1 MKLNQLDTEKV
12 NQNSLHIDEMSTIDI
27 LKTINNE
34 DQKVAFVVQD
44 VILQIAQAVDCI
56 YKKMCLGGRLI
67 YVGAGTSG
75 RLGILDA
82 SECPPTYGV
91 EPTLI
96 QGIIAGGIKA
106 VTQAVEGAEDSK
118 QLAQIDLEKI
128 DLNDKDIVCGIA
140 ASGRTPYV
148 IAGLQYA
155 RKIGC
160 STISLCCVQNGE
172 ISKYANYPIEV
183 VVGPE
188 VVTGSTRMKA
198 GTAQKMVLNMISTS
212 VMIKRGKVFGNL
224 MVDVQPTN
232 EKLKM
237 RAVSIVCQSVDCD
250 EAEATRLL
258 NKSKFNVK
266 IAILMGLTGKDE
278 IECQE
283 ALEKKNIALISL
295 TEQLNTSTP
304 IGKFAFHLLCCIA
317 EMERNIISERTIAGL
332 TSAKAKGRIGGRK
345 PGLTDQAKRK
355 AKLAAIEYT
364 KYLQNEIGTIDD
376 VCRIVGVSRATL
388 YKYLRIEGINI
399 QGRKR

>member
-1 MKLNQLDTEKV
+1 MKLNQLDTEKI

-34 DQKVAFVVQD
+34 DQQVAFAVQD

-56 YKKMCLGGRLI
+56 YEKMCLGGRLI

-96 QGIIAGGIKA
+96 QGVIAGGIKA
-106 VTQAVEGAEDSK
+106 VSQAVEGAEDSM

-128 DLNDKDIVCGIA
+128 KLNAHDVVCGIA

-198 GTAQKMVLNMISTS
+198 GTAQKMVLNMLSTS

-250 EAEATRLL
+250 EEEAKRLL
-258 NKSKFNVK
+258 DKSHFNVK

-278 IECQE
+278 IECQK
-283 ALEKKNIALISL
+283 ALEKNKGNISL
-295 TEQLNTSTP
+295 TVRSFL
-304 IGKFAFHLLCCIA
+304 
-317 EMERNIISERTIAGL
+317 
-332 TSAKAKGRIGGRK
+332 
-345 PGLTDQAKRK
+345 
-355 AKLAAIEYT
+355 
-364 KYLQNEIGTIDD
+364 
-376 VCRIVGVSRATL
+376 
-388 YKYLRIEGINI
+388 
-399 QGRKR
+399 

>member
-1 MKLNQLDTEKV
+1 
-12 NQNSLHIDEMSTIDI
+12 MSTK
-27 LKTINNE
+27 LLELN
-34 DQKVAFVVQD
+34 
-44 VILQIAQAVDCI
+44 
-56 YKKMCLGGRLI
+56 
-67 YVGAGTSG
+67 
-75 RLGILDA
+75 
-82 SECPPTYGV
+82 
-91 EPTLI
+91 PTLI
-96 QGIIAGGIKA
+96 QGIIAGGIKS
-106 VTQAVEGAEDSK
+106 VTQAVEDAEDSK
-118 QLAQIDLEKI
+118 QLAQIRFRKNRFKWQRYCLWNCCFRKNT
-128 DLNDKDIVCGIA
+128 L
-140 ASGRTPYV
+140 V

-283 ALEKKNIALISL
+283 ALEKNKGNISL
-295 TEQLNTSTP
+295 TVRSFL
-304 IGKFAFHLLCCIA
+304 
-317 EMERNIISERTIAGL
+317 
-332 TSAKAKGRIGGRK
+332 
-345 PGLTDQAKRK
+345 
-355 AKLAAIEYT
+355 
-364 KYLQNEIGTIDD
+364 
-376 VCRIVGVSRATL
+376 
-388 YKYLRIEGINI
+388 
-399 QGRKR
+399 